1 MDADGGIVLLRFQRT
16 RGRTRDV
23 GGARARGRG
32 RHRPPGGHRVMSL
45 AISWE
50 RRLAVDEHEQMG
62 EDAVRTP
69 RQKCDH
75 LGRYVDMGA
84 QAEHGA

>member
-1 MDADGGIVLLRFQRT
+1 MDAGGGIVLLRFQRT

-50 RRLAVDEHEQMG
+50 RRLAVDEHEKWVKTRSG
-62 EDAVRTP
+62 HRGKSVTTWWA
-69 RQKCDH
+69 
-75 LGRYVDMGA
+75 DMGA